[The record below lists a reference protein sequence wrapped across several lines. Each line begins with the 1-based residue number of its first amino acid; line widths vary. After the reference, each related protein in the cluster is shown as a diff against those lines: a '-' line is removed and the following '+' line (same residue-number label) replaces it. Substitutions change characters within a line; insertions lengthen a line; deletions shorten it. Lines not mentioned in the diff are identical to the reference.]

1 MIRVVRSSVIT
12 VLVAGGL
19 VGCGKYYWTRPGGT
33 YEQFDRDSTAC
44 ARDTSPN
51 PTAASHG
58 AVVVEAYRACLTAR
72 GWTRQPHALPPPD
85 AYRGFE

>member
-58 AVVVEAYRACLTAR
+58 AVVAEAYRACLTAR

>member
-1 MIRVVRSSVIT
+1 MTRAARSTVLI
-12 VLVAGGL
+12 VLVAIGL
-19 VGCGKYYWTRPGGT
+19 IGCGKFYWTKPGGT
-33 YEQFDRDSTAC
+33 YEQFDRDSSAC

-58 AVVVEAYRACLTAR
+58 AVAMEAYRACLIAR
-72 GWTRQPHALPPPD
+72 GWTRQQHPVPPPD